1 MADIASSII
10 QKQISSNIPGMEKQ
24 TAQQTQTGRS
34 FENILQNGNQQQTM
48 QTENTQPVAK
58 ITDNVKL
65 DGMRKDLIERYNSL
79 PSGAPSVSAVFPEF
93 LDTKTSMSGFK
104 KLLGEAMNG
113 GLNSSQSKDVMGR
126 FTNVETEVKELD
138 ALMRSDKNLSQ
149 GELLGLQARLYQVSQ
164 HIEVLSK
171 VVDQMTGGVKTVL
184 NTNV

>member
-10 QKQISSNIPGMEKQ
+10 QKQISSNVPGMEKQ

-34 FENILQNGNQQQTM
+34 FENILQNGSQQTT
-48 QTENTQPVAK
+48 QTENNQPVSN
-58 ITDNVKL
+58 ITDDKKL
-65 DGMRKDLIERYNSL
+65 DGMRRDLIERYNSL
-79 PSGAPSVSAVFPEF
+79 PNGVPSVSAVFPEF
-93 LDTKTSMSGFK
+93 LDTKTSMSGFR
-104 KLLGEAMNG
+104 KLLDEAMSG
-113 GLNSSQSKDVMGR
+113 GLNSSKSKDVMGKL
-126 FTNVETEVKELD
+126 TDIETEFKGLD

-149 GELLGLQARLYQVSQ
+149 GQLLGVQARLYQVSQ